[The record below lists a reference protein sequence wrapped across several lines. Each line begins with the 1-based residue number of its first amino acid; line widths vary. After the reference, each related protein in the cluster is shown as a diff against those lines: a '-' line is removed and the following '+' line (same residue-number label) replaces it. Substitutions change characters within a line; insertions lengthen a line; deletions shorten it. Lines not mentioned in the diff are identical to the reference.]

1 MGLWDRLIGS
11 PATQEKRQLV
21 LDLQASY
28 RAESRLAKQVREHAA
43 HAPHQAG
50 AQMLHTIAA
59 QQDQVLQ
66 LLREKL
72 TTLGGTAD
80 EATEPVKTGKNHWA
94 RVLHDIEDNQALER
108 HYLERVAAW
117 EPDFPDA
124 VALYRGL
131 AQEKAQLN
139 VLLRDVALRADPHAL
154 D

>member
-11 PATQEKRQLV
+11 PATQEKRQL
-21 LDLQASY
+21 LPDLLASY
-28 RAESRLAKQVREHAA
+28 QAETHLANQVREHAA

-50 AQMLHTIAA
+50 AHMLHTIAA
-59 QQDQVLQ
+59 QQDQVVQ

-72 TTLGGTAD
+72 TTLGGTAN
-80 EATEPVKTGKNHWA
+80 EATEPLKTGKNHWA
-94 RVLHDIEDNQALER
+94 RVVHDLEDNQALER

-117 EPDFPDA
+117 EPDFPEA
-124 VALYRGL
+124 VALYRRL

-139 VLLRDVALRADPHAL
+139 ALLRDVALRADPHAL